1 MTQIINCTAH
11 QITILSNNGVEQN
24 QSKQFIAD
32 PSQIE
37 VIATIEPSG
46 FLPRVQMSD
55 ECVGSLDKIPLHEV
69 KYGNIENLPD
79 PQEDTFYI
87 VSGLVAS
94 AALKLGRSDI
104 LAPGGLVRQKDN
116 LGVVLGCLFLQKQ

>member
-1 MTQIINCTAH
+1 MKIVNCTAH
-11 QITILSNNGVEQN
+11 QITVLSSNGVEQN

-46 FLPRVQMSD
+46 FLPRVNMSD
-55 ECVGSLDKIPLHEV
+55 ALVGYLENIPLHEV
-69 KYGNIENLPD
+69 KYGEIENLPK

-94 AALKLGRSDI
+94 AALKIGRNDI
-104 LAPGGLVRQKDN
+104 LAPGGLVRDKNN